1 MSLLQRIALA
11 YLAGT
16 IGGLANSLMNW
27 AGFASGLAQLLGN
40 PLVPGFT
47 AAWLYPRLVWGGLWG
62 LLFLTPFMTARPVVR
77 GLVLSALPSAAMLF
91 FFLPRQGQGILGLE
105 MGYGTP
111 FFVIACNLAW
121 GLFAGFFW
129 GLMNP
134 PRRGRRV

>member
-40 PLVPGFT
+40 PLVPAFT

-62 LLFLTPFMTARPVVR
+62 LLFLTPFMTERPVVR

-91 FFLPRQGQGILGLE
+91 LFLPMQGQGILGLE

-111 FFVIACNLAW
+111 LFVIACNLAW

-134 PRRGRRV
+134 LRRGRAR